1 MMHGEYNVILRSY
14 VIVKIIINL
23 SKVRILFSGWYD
35 TGQCLMSVSVLC
47 TVLATCGQSTKEN
60 CTYFVNQ
67 GYPGPYD
74 GTGSCQLTINK
85 AHPDICQLRSV

>member
-1 MMHGEYNVILRSY
+1 
-14 VIVKIIINL
+14 
-23 SKVRILFSGWYD
+23 
-35 TGQCLMSVSVLC
+35 MSVCELC

-74 GTGSCQLTINK
+74 GTGTCQLTINK
-85 AHPDICQLRSV
+85 AHPEICQFR